1 MIKKSTKQ
9 RGQSLVEVALTLPIL
24 IILFLGIAEVG
35 FFLFSH
41 VQIAN
46 SARAGAREGSL
57 CRLNDNCATL
67 NTVVQT
73 AVYNEAQY
81 LTMTGSNTKVAT
93 QPSNPATNPAIGTP
107 ITVTV
112 TYSHTSPIVSNFI
125 PMFPEQL
132 PIQHQVVMR
141 FDR

>member
-1 MIKKSTKQ
+1 MTKKSAKQ
-9 RGQSLVEVALTLPIL
+9 RGQSLVEIALTLPIL

-46 SARAGAREGSL
+46 AARAGTREGSL
-57 CRLNDNCATL
+57 CRLNNNCSTL

-81 LTMTGSNTKVAT
+81 LNMTGSNTTVIT

-112 TYSHTSPIVSNFI
+112 TYTHTSPIVSNFI